1 MNIGLDQISWYQ
13 AVEQAI
19 GSFGDGIVHI
29 NMNGFFDM
37 RFMSRD
43 YGERGL
49 YSYELEWIFE
59 HFSKSFEINH
69 YNACYENKEFTKIV
83 VYIETER
90 APNFIESLPILDR
103 IQGLYPSV
111 EIICV
116 HHDWKEYESKYIKI
130 PSHLWAEETLI
141 HQHGIQPFAG
151 DDIDFPHNLTQEYFT
166 QSNDVERDKLFMCT
180 NKTRRYHKD
189 ELINFIRQNN
199 LEDKGMI
206 SIKWENII
214 LEDSYQHL
222 KIGKNPMQSFY
233 NNVFCDLGPGSMH
246 NTGIGYFE
254 SENIYKPFVYCVI
267 PMIVSWPD
275 YDIQLRKLG
284 LDLFDDIIDTS
295 FYQEGDLDKKFE
307 IIKNNLYIIE
317 NTCVEHKRF
326 KDNIWERLLE
336 NNIKIKDQN
345 NYVNYVKSFIG

>member
-1 MNIGLDQISWYQ
+1 MNIGLDQISWHQ
-13 AVEQAI
+13 AVETAVEKYTPL
-19 GSFGDGIVHI
+19 FV
-29 NMNGFFDM
+29 NMNNYFDE
-37 RFMSRD
+37 RFMARD
-43 YGERGL
+43 YGEKGL

-59 HFSKSFEINH
+59 QFFKDIGQRTR
-69 YNACYENKEFTKIV
+69 NKNFTKMVI
-83 VYIETER
+83 YIETER
-90 APNFIESLPILDR
+90 APNFIQSLPILDR

-116 HHDWKEYESKYIKI
+116 HTDWKEYESKYIKI
-130 PSHLWAEETLI
+130 PSHLWAEEALI
-141 HQHGIQPFAG
+141 GIQPFAG
-151 DDIDFPHNLTQEYFT
+151 DYIDLQHNLTQEYFT
-166 QSNDVERDKLFMCT
+166 QSNDVERDKLFLFA

-206 SIKWENII
+206 SVRWENIT
-214 LEDSYQHL
+214 LENSSQNL
-222 KIGKNPMQSFY
+222 KVGKNPMQSFY
-233 NNVFCDLGPGSMH
+233 NNVFCDISPGSMH

-254 SENIYKPFVYCVI
+254 SEKIYKPFVYCVI

>member
-1 MNIGLDQISWYQ
+1 MEHFDWYQ
-13 AVEQAI
+13 SVEQAI
-19 GSFGDGIVHI
+19 GRWDDRVAHI
-29 NMNGFFDM
+29 NMNNYFDE
-37 RFMSRD
+37 RFMRRD
-43 YGERGL
+43 YGKGGL
-49 YSYELEWIFE
+49 YSYELEWILE
-59 HFSKSFEINH
+59 YFSKTFEIEH
-69 YNACYENKEFTKIV
+69 YKNCFGNKPFTKMV

-90 APNFIESLPILDR
+90 SPNFIETLPILDR
-103 IQGLYPSV
+103 IQELYPFV
-111 EIICV
+111 ELMCV

-130 PSHLWAEETLI
+130 PSHIWAFEALE
-141 HQHGIQPFAG
+141 GIQPWAG
-151 DDIDFPHNLTQEYFT
+151 DYITIEHKLTKEDFM
-166 QSNDVERDKLFMCT
+166 QSNDIERDKLFMCT

-206 SIKWENII
+206 SIRWENIT

-246 NTGIGYFE
+246 DLGIGYFE
-254 SENIYKPFVYCVI
+254 SENIYKPFGYCVI
-267 PMIVSWPD
+267 PMVISWPD
-275 YDIQLRKLG
+275 CDKPLRKLG

-317 NTCVEHKRF
+317 NECVEHKKF

-336 NNIKIKDQN
+336 NNIKIRDN
-345 NYVNYVKSFIG
+345 LTYVNYVKKIINENR